1 MSNFTKKLAKI
12 RATRLNKKA
21 EGEDQA
27 SAYIAKMAEW
37 GVTIDPENP
46 KAITKE
52 DSWTS
57 IILLAKSENGKEWL
71 EGTLMAETDKS
82 AAIALLLEKI
92 REINN
97 EFSEFG
103 GFFSQVSETKLREY
117 EMIILPKVSYKGMT
131 GGQAIATWLY
141 GAMNTFYG
149 DGVIYTAELEDEEL
163 EKMAKKLTAEF
174 GEKVRSMLASL
185 KK

>member
-1 MSNFTKKLAKI
+1 MSFAKKLASI
-12 RATRLNKKA
+12 RSNRLNKKA

-46 KAITKE
+46 KSTTRE

-71 EGTLMAETDKS
+71 ENTLMAETDKS
-82 AAIALLLEKI
+82 AAITLLLEKI

-97 EFSEFG
+97 EFSDFG
-103 GFFSQVSETKLREY
+103 GFFSQVSEAKLKEY
-117 EMIILPKVSYKGMT
+117 EMVILPKVNYKGMT
-131 GGQAIATWLY
+131 GGQSIATWLY

-149 DGVIYTAELEDEEL
+149 DGVIYTAELDEEL
-163 EKMAKKLTAEF
+163 EKMAKQIIAKFETEI
-174 GEKVRSMLASL
+174 RSMLASL